1 MENIAAAIY
10 CRLSQDD
17 GNAGESNSIQ
27 TQKALI
33 KQYCAENN
41 IPIAGVYCDDGW
53 SGTNFERPQFKQM
66 MEDIEDGKINMV
78 IVKDLSRFGREYAQ
92 MGLYIEHYFE
102 EKGVRFISIAE
113 NYDSQKGS
121 DNLVLP
127 FTNVINSYYTRQVS
141 AKTKAAHRARA
152 KEGMFLGAHAPF
164 GYDKDP
170 NDRHK
175 LIIDPPAAE
184 VVQMIFNLFADGV
197 GYVKMTKI
205 LREKKILNPQAYFNR
220 NHPDYYEKDYWR
232 KDFDWHATSIRSI
245 LDNPVYI
252 GDAVFGRTRTKG
264 FFDKR
269 REKVPKKDWIVYKN
283 AHPAIISQELWDT
296 VHQMMN
302 AKRRPNVKGELQ
314 PFAGLVKCADCGSS
328 LNVSFDKK
336 RGVYTGFSCWVY
348 KNYSKERCSSH
359 YISWNALYQIVLENI
374 RSHANIAQSAEDQYL
389 EILMN
394 LKTDQQKQDVK
405 KIKVELQRIEKRLS
419 EVSAII
425 KRLYEDLALGRI
437 NEERYDDMYY
447 GLNEEEKELK
457 NKQKT
462 LQKELDK
469 TSEVFQNVEKF
480 IPLIR
485 KYTDIQELNAYI
497 LNELIERI
505 VVHEKTIGEDGKKT
519 QKVEIYYKF
528 VGVVEI
534 EEGSIKEADR

>member
-283 AHPAIISQELWDT
+283 AHPAIISEELWDT

-348 KNYSKERCSSH
+348 KNYGKDRCSAH

-389 EILMN
+389 EMLMN

-505 VVHEKTIGEDGKKT
+505 VVHEKTIGDDGKKT

>member
-283 AHPAIISQELWDT
+283 AHPAIISEELWDT

-302 AKRRPNVKGELQ
+302 AKRRPNIKGELQ

-389 EILMN
+389 EMLVN
-394 LKTDQQKQDVK
+394 LKTDQQKQDSK
-405 KIKVELQRIEKRLS
+405 KIKVELQRVEKRLS

-437 NEERYDDMYY
+437 SEERYDDMYY
-447 GLNEEEKELK
+447 GLNEEEKQLK
-457 NKQKT
+457 NKQQT
-462 LQKELDK
+462 LQKEFDK

-505 VVHEKTIGEDGKKT
+505 VVHEKTIGGDGKKT

-534 EEGSIKEADR
+534 EEGSIKETDR